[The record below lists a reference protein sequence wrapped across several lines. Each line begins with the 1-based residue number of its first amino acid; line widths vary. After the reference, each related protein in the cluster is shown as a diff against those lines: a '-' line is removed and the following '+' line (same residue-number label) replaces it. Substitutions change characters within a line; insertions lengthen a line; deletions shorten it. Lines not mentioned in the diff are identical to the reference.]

1 MALSSAKPGLQFPS
15 QERLDLLDTFNFLA
29 LPGTATYHLRKKDQ
43 CLAKSRYYTY
53 EVLRLV
59 AKEGGE
65 EPPMKHWLSIL
76 EQGTE
81 HRDKDYDSLIQ
92 TTDGVNLRLDAD

>member
-1 MALSSAKPGLQFPS
+1 
-15 QERLDLLDTFNFLA
+15 
-29 LPGTATYHLRKKDQ
+29 
-43 CLAKSRYYTY
+43 LAKSRYYTY
-53 EVLRLV
+53 EVLRQV

-92 TTDGVNLRLDAD
+92 KTDGVNQRLDAD